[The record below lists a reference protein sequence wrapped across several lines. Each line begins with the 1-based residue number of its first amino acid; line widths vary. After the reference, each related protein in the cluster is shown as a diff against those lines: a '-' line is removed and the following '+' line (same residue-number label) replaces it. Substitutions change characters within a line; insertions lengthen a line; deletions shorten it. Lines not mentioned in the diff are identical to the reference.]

1 MLMILLVVVIL
12 LQAVVLIVVLLLQK
26 RKGDEQN
33 AIQRMLEERSAK
45 LDAIQTNVD
54 ARIRQQ
60 QAEQAQAFKMQREEL
75 GTNFQQ
81 QGQMVRETMAALG
94 KEMQTH
100 FLRFQENVDKQTE
113 SQRELMEVLRKEMQ
127 THFEQFQKGIDKQTE
142 GQTARGKEQSEQLA
156 NLTKNVGDQL
166 KLNREEQ
173 TASLDILGKRQQDTL
188 KDLGEGQRKTLEA
201 FKVNVSDLGAMQMK
215 RFAEQNDS
223 LLALRKATDDALR
236 EMRTMIESKLKTLQE
251 ENGKK
256 LEEMRVTV
264 DEKLQSSVKDRFDHS
279 FKLISGQLESV
290 QKGLGEMQTL
300 ALGVGDLKKVLSNV
314 KTRGNL
320 GEIQLGTILED
331 ILTPEQYVRN
341 AHVDTSTQE
350 VVEFA
355 VKLPGQRSDD
365 QPLLLPIDSKFPI
378 EDYQRLQAIYEQAG
392 SVPQQEIDNVGK
404 QFENAVK
411 KAAKDIYTKYVK
423 PPVTT
428 DFALLFVPTEGLYA
442 EVLQRPGLF
451 ESLRRDF
458 KVIVVGPSNV
468 AALLSS
474 LQMGFRT
481 LAIQQRSNEVWEL
494 LRAVKTEFGKFGDAL
509 ASAKK
514 RIMSVGTAIEGAER
528 RTRAIDRKLRHV
540 QELPAGQSRLILG
553 DEVTSIALDDGLDE
567 EVDDGERDV
576 DANL

>member
-1 MLMILLVVVIL
+1 MLMVLLVVVIL

-26 RKGDEQN
+26 RKGEEQD

-81 QGQMVRETMAALG
+81 QGQMVRETMAVLG

-100 FLRFQENVDKQTE
+100 FLRFQENVDKQTA

-355 VKLPGQRSDD
+355 VRLPGQRSDD

-411 KAAKDIYTKYVK
+411 KAAKDIYIKYVK

>member
-1 MLMILLVVVIL
+1 MLMVLLVVVIL

-26 RKGDEQN
+26 RKGEEQD

-81 QGQMVRETMAALG
+81 QGQMVRETMAVLG

-100 FLRFQENVDKQTE
+100 FLRFQENVDKQTA

-411 KAAKDIYTKYVK
+411 KAAKDIYIKYVK